1 MRTRTAPPS
10 RPSAA
15 RVADALKSHTC
26 VRRVWPSE
34 ANFLLV
40 EFDDAGAALQRA
52 HAVGVLVRDLRAALD
67 PAQALRISIGSPEQ
81 NDRLL
86 ASLT

>member
-1 MRTRTAPPS
+1 MPTRPVKGGRHCIRWCGLGGRS
-10 RPSAA
+10 G
-15 RVADALKSHTC
+15 

-40 EFDDAGAALQRA
+40 EFDDARAALERA
-52 HAVGVLVRDLRAALD
+52 HAGGLLVRDLRTAPQLE
-67 PAQALRISIGSPEQ
+67 QAVRISIGSPEQ

-86 ASLT
+86 ASLQ

>member
-1 MRTRTAPPS
+1 M
-10 RPSAA
+10 
-15 RVADALKSHTC
+15 ADALKSHKC

-52 HAVGVLVRDLRAALD
+52 HGLGVLVRDLRTALN

-81 NDRLL
+81 NERLL
-86 ASLT
+86 ASLP

>member
-1 MRTRTAPPS
+1 M
-10 RPSAA
+10 AA
-15 RVADALKSHTC
+15 RWRRSRG

-40 EFDDAGAALQRA
+40 EFDDAAAPCCGARTRLACCCATCARRA
-52 HAVGVLVRDLRAALD
+52 QLRQAV
-67 PAQALRISIGSPEQ
+67 RISVGSPEQ

-86 ASLT
+86 ASLA